1 MQRIDTLN
9 ARESLFGPGKAGFHD
24 NVDLPGQDATYLCPE
39 WLNAVQEE
47 LCNLLELNG
56 INLNP
61 ESKRQLYDLLS
72 TQADLEALASEIEKN
87 FIRKN
92 QYASTATKGIIQLAS
107 ESEVLAGSD
116 SAKAVTPETLKKS
129 FQGSLSRTGWRKLV
143 DGSIEQWG
151 VTPLIAGH
159 QSLEVTLP
167 VTFAKAGFNVI
178 VSAAF
183 ITGASTSGLQS
194 FYAEFINN
202 SKIIIFHDNVDATYA
217 QSCYWRVIG
226 E

>member
-1 MQRIDTLN
+1 MKRIDTIN
-9 ARESLFGPGKAGFHD
+9 ARENMFGVGKSGFHD
-24 NVDLPGQDATYLCPE
+24 NADLPGQDATYLCPE

-72 TQADLEALASEIEKN
+72 TQADLEALASEIENN

-129 FQGSLSRTGWRKLV
+129 FQGSLNQIGWMKSPNGL
-143 DGSIEQWG
+143 IEQWG
-151 VTPLIAGH
+151 LTPLVPGHSSLEITLPITFPINGYNVMVTP
-159 QSLEVTLP
+159 VY
-167 VTFAKAGFNVI
+167 
-178 VSAAF
+178 
-183 ITGASTSGLQS
+183 ASGTTTNGIQS
-194 FYAEFINN
+194 FYGEFIGN
-202 SKIIIFHDNVDATYA
+202 SKIIVMHDFVDTGYNQA
-217 QSCYWRVIG
+217 CYWRVIG
-226 E
+226 K